1 MSTVWSS
8 CLAISKACSRTGKN
22 LEKNSRCDCTERL
35 TFQTGWDFSA
45 LKADRWRWIGW
56 KSIHHDCGGETEFG
70 MIAHELFRFKNWKH
84 SVILTGNGCTVKKKK
99 GSSSSFLRLRDFL
112 QGVISKIDRTNYS
125 KKKCYYIPNST
136 FNSDSPLPDN
146 CWI

>member
-99 GSSSSFLRLRDFL
+99 RL
-112 QGVISKIDRTNYS
+112 VIFFFKTERLLTRCNFKNWQDKLLKEKVLLHTKQY
-125 KKKCYYIPNST
+125 
-136 FNSDSPLPDN
+136 F
-146 CWI
+146 